1 MHKYQ
6 RFTLS
11 VVALP
16 CSTALPTQ
24 TTAKWFSGSPKH
36 T

>member
-1 MHKYQ
+1 MHKHQ
-6 RFTLS
+6 RFALS
-11 VVALP
+11 VVALSLP
-16 CSTALPTQ
+16 TALPTQ